1 MDRIKH
7 IREEIEYARDEQKKL
22 QGQLDAITNKAQAML
37 DLADKQD
44 RDLSPSEEADW
55 HKLLAEADALARK
68 RDEQFA
74 IERELTDDFV
84 GIYNAPTD
92 DTLERKAAWTR
103 RYAAAR
109 GITLR
114 GKERGI
120 MGQQPNVISHKLSL
134 NCFKGKE
141 EDAFY
146 CGHWLR
152 ALIGR
157 AEGNVNEESEQYVN
171 RRGWGIYATA
181 TEGTNSAGGYTVPD
195 PLSAAFIEERKRVS
209 IAMQLAD
216 VRSMTSDTMSIP
228 RLTSGPSVS
237 YPGEATSITPVD
249 QVWGQIALTA
259 KKRAILEK
267 ISNELLSDSVIDLAE
282 QVASRMAYEFSLQLD
297 NEFINGDGTATF
309 GGETGLLSAL
319 GAAGNYYAGGASN
332 SGKDTWAEIVID
344 DLTGTMGLLTSEYR
358 RNRAWIMSTAFYFE
372 VALKLVASAGG
383 NTIASVAGGM
393 SDERPMLLGY
403 PVYITDHMPTS
414 TGTGQKSALFGAFS
428 QGVVIGDRSPL
439 QVAVS
444 TDRYFD
450 EDVTAMRGISRYD
463 INVFKPGD
471 GSTAGAYV
479 ALSTSST

>member
-1 MDRIKH
+1 MDQIKR
-7 IREEIEYARDEQKKL
+7 IREEIEDARAEQEKL
-22 QGQLDAITNKAQAML
+22 EGQAKALTDKAQAIL
-37 DLADKQD
+37 DRAEKQD
-44 RDLSPSEEADW
+44 RDLSTTEEAEYDR
-55 HKLLAEADALARK
+55 LLAEVDALIEK
-68 RDEQFA
+68 RNEQFA
-74 IERELTDDFV
+74 LERALTDEFV

-92 DTLERKAAWTR
+92 NTLERKAAWTQ

-109 GITLR
+109 GITLK

-120 MGQQPNVISHKLSL
+120 MGQPNVISHKLSL
-134 NCFKGKE
+134 NCFRGKE
-141 EDAFY
+141 EDAFF

-157 AEGNVNEESEQYVN
+157 AEGNVNEESEQYVS

-267 ISNELLSDSVIDLAE
+267 ISNELLADSVIDLAE

-297 NEFINGDGTATF
+297 NEFINGDGTGTY
-309 GGETGLLSAL
+309 GGEVGLLSAL

-358 RNRAWIMSTAFYFE
+358 RDRAWIMSTAFYFE

-403 PVYITDHMPTS
+403 PVFITDHMPTS